1 MEISEN
7 IQLTEKNLLM
17 KQIYLILLLA
27 ILIQSMSLLA
37 APQTKIEQYDI
48 SAEKIT
54 DQVYVLSVAWSKTS
68 FINSAIIVGDKGVLL
83 ITAQMSPVAP
93 SLETKI
99 KELTGKPVTHVFN
112 MASDTFHFHAN
123 QYFKERGAELIGHK
137 ALKYTQASTEVIFD
151 DYFSMSFGEEVL
163 TARHTLAHNN
173 AQTIVYLEKSNVMLL
188 GDAFRTNKLVYT
200 GYHGVQGHLDGFNQ
214 AYDMA
219 NDKTLIVSGHKDLR
233 LFSQREELKQAGET
247 LSAFARLV
255 GKKHKAGMS
264 VADMTVDQ
272 ELLEALAIY
281 PIYLEQPELIKYNI
295 IQLIELEFR
304 PTYEIDS
311 IALQA
316 YEGQY
321 QTSDGNLLKVRVNNG
336 LLFLMQEG
344 KFNFALSPLSPEK
357 FELKGRTDSSHMLFH
372 LSPGGQVIGISSKMP
387 KDSYYEKLI
396 PAKIH
401 KKTQ

>member
-1 MEISEN
+1 
-7 IQLTEKNLLM
+7 M
-17 KQIYLILLLA
+17 KKVYLILLVA
-27 ILIQSMSLLA
+27 ILAQSLSVLA
-37 APQTKIEQYDI
+37 ATPTKIEQYDI
-48 SAEKIT
+48 TAEKIT

-93 SLETKI
+93 SLEAKI
-99 KELTGKPVTHVFN
+99 KELTGKPITHVFN
-112 MASDTFHFHAN
+112 MASDYFHYDAN
-123 QYFKERGAELIGHK
+123 QYFKERGAELIAHK
-137 ALKYTQASTEVIFD
+137 ALKYTQASTEILFD
-151 DYFSMSFGEEVL
+151 DNFSMSFGDEVL
-163 TARHTLAHNN
+163 TARHTLAHNS
-173 AQTIVYLEKSNVMLL
+173 AQTIVYLENSNVMLL
-188 GDAFRTNKLVYT
+188 GDAFRNNKLVYT

-247 LSAFARLV
+247 LSNFARLV
-255 GKKHKAGMS
+255 GKKHSAGMS
-264 VADMTVDQ
+264 VADMTADQ
-272 ELLEALAIY
+272 ELLKAVAIY
-281 PIYLEQPELIKYNI
+281 PIYRDRPELIKYNI

-304 PTYEIDS
+304 PAYVIDS
-311 IALQA
+311 NALLT

-321 QTSDGNLLKVRVNNG
+321 QASDGNLLKVSVTNG
-336 LLFLMQEG
+336 LLFVMQEG

-372 LSPGGQVIGISSKMP
+372 FSPDGQVTGISPKMP

-396 PAKIH
+396 PAEIH
-401 KKTQ
+401 QKTQ

>member
-1 MEISEN
+1 M
-7 IQLTEKNLLM
+7 
-17 KQIYLILLLA
+17 LLLGA
-27 ILIQSMSLLA
+27 MLVQSLSVLA
-37 APQTKIEQYDI
+37 AAPAKIEQYDI
-48 SAEKIT
+48 TAEKIT
-54 DQVYVLSVAWSKTS
+54 EQVYVLSVAWSKTS

-99 KELTGKPVTHVFN
+99 KELTGKSVTHVFN

-123 QYFKERGAELIGHK
+123 QYFKERGAELIAHK
-137 ALKYTQASTEVIFD
+137 ALKYTQAPTEILFD
-151 DYFSMSFGEEVL
+151 DNFSMSFGGEVL

-173 AQTIVYLEKSNVMLL
+173 AQTIVYLENSNVMLL

-200 GYHGVQGHLDGFNQ
+200 GYHGVQGHLDGFDQ

-247 LSAFARLV
+247 LSNFARLV
-255 GKKHKAGMS
+255 GKKHKEGMS
-264 VADMTVDQ
+264 IADMTADQ
-272 ELLEALAIY
+272 ELLNALAIY
-281 PIYLEQPELIKYNI
+281 PIYREKPELIKYNI
-295 IQLIELEFR
+295 IQLVELEFR

-311 IALQA
+311 DDLQA

-321 QTSDGNLLKVRVNNG
+321 QASDGNLLEVGVKKG
-336 LLFLMQEG
+336 LLFVMQEG
-344 KFNFALSPLSPEK
+344 KFKFALNPLSPEK

-372 LSPGGQVIGISSKMP
+372 FSTDGKIIGISPKMP
-387 KDSYYEKLI
+387 KDSYYEQRI
-396 PAKIH
+396 QAEMHQKI
-401 KKTQ
+401 K

>member
-1 MEISEN
+1 M
-7 IQLTEKNLLM
+7 KKVYLLVLM
-17 KQIYLILLLA
+17 VILA
-27 ILIQSMSLLA
+27 QSLSVLA
-37 APQTKIEQYDI
+37 ANPAKIEQYDI
-48 SAEKIT
+48 IEEKVT

-93 SLETKI
+93 SLEAKI

-112 MASDTFHFHAN
+112 MASDYFHYDAN

-137 ALKYTQASTEVIFD
+137 ALKYTQANTEVLFD
-151 DYFSMSFGEEVL
+151 DNFSMLFGDEVL
-163 TARHTLAHNN
+163 TAHHTLAHNN
-173 AQTIVYLEKSNVMLL
+173 AQTIVYLENSNVMLL

-214 AYDMA
+214 AYEMA

-247 LSAFARLV
+247 LSNFARLV
-255 GKKHKAGMS
+255 GKKHSAGMS
-264 VADMTVDQ
+264 VAEMTADQ
-272 ELLEALAIY
+272 ELLEAVAIY
-281 PIYLEQPELIKYNI
+281 PIYRERPELIKYNI

-304 PTYEIDS
+304 PAYAIDS
-311 IALQA
+311 KALQA

-321 QTSDGNLLKVRVNNG
+321 QANDGSVLKVSINNG
-336 LLFLMQEG
+336 LLFVMQEG
-344 KFNFALSPLSPEK
+344 KFNFALSPLSPER

-372 LSPGGQVIGISSKMP
+372 FSADGQVTGISPKMP
-387 KDSYYEKLI
+387 KDSYYETLI
-396 PAKIH
+396 PAEIHQKI
-401 KKTQ
+401 Q